1 MTHSGNIDSVFD
13 GLMRGDRRSLAQ
25 SLSLIESTHRS
36 DRDSAA
42 SLLERIVVWHN
53 KRKAEGALT
62 PTQRIGITG
71 APGVGKSTLV
81 EQFGLDL
88 IGKGHRIA
96 VLAIDPSSPKTGG
109 SILGDKVRMPKL
121 SVHDAAF
128 VRPSPSKQSYS
139 GTSDS
144 TPDAIIVCEAA
155 GFDTVIV
162 ETVGVGQSATETADL
177 VDLVVLLVM
186 PSSGDEVQGIKRGIM
201 EVADV
206 VAVTKM
212 DLDMAAASKTLA
224 VYTSALRLMM
234 ASRSEWKSPA
244 ISISATSPDGLTAL
258 HEVVEQFFSPQRRNA
273 IEIER
278 NIQHRRCFDEMMK
291 RSLTR
296 LLTLDRELSD
306 KLAQLYVK
314 VSDGLIPPSAAVH
327 RFLQRLNIIVKE
339 KL

>member
-1 MTHSGNIDSVFD
+1 MTHGGNIDSVFD

-36 DRDSAA
+36 DKDAAA
-42 SLLERIVVWHN
+42 SLLERIAVWHS
-53 KRKAEGALT
+53 KRKAEGVQT
-62 PTQRIGITG
+62 PSRRIGITG

-88 IGKGHRIA
+88 IGRGHRIA
-96 VLAIDPSSPKTGG
+96 VLAVDPSSPKTGG

-121 SVHDAAF
+121 SVRDAAF
-128 VRPSPSKQSYS
+128 IRPSPSKQSYS

-144 TPDAIIVCEAA
+144 TPDAILVCEAA

-162 ETVGVGQSATETADL
+162 ETVGVGQSATETANL
-177 VDLVVLLVM
+177 VDLVILLVM

-206 VAVTKM
+206 VAITKM

-224 VYTSALRLMM
+224 VYASALRLMM
-234 ASRSEWKSPA
+234 ASRSEWKSPV
-244 ISISATSPDGLTAL
+244 ISISATSSDGLTAL
-258 HEVVEQFFSPQRRNA
+258 HEVVDQFFSPQRRST
-273 IEIER
+273 IESER
-278 NIQHRRCFDEMMK
+278 NIQLRRCFDEMMK

-296 LLTLDRELSD
+296 FLTMDRELSN
-306 KLAQLYVK
+306 KLAQLYVQ
-314 VSDGLIPPSAAVH
+314 VSNGLVPPSAAVH